1 MKPII
6 KTLVLFISMSTF
18 SNLSSQEVIEL
29 PITVNTN
36 TKWKNP
42 EKEFFSSVWNTQV
55 VTNVSK
61 PTMAVYRPTNP
72 NGTAVVICP
81 GGGLYA
87 HSINSEGIDVAKWLV
102 KKGVTAFVLKYR
114 LVPTGDDGTVD
125 INNDGEQVIVRAKK
139 ILPAAVSDA
148 LNAIQHV
155 RDNSTKYSISKDKIG
170 IMGFSAG
177 GAVTMGAT
185 YTYGPKNKPN
195 FIGPVYAWM
204 NVLSDQKVP
213 VDAPP
218 MFALCATD
226 DPLNLAPASVKLYQE
241 WIAAKKPAELHM
253 YAKGGHGFGMKT
265 QNLPTDNWIERFV
278 EWLAVQ
284 GFME

>member
-1 MKPII
+1 MNIVYKLLILIACTFPIAPVI
-6 KTLVLFISMSTF
+6 
-18 SNLSSQEVIEL
+18 SQEIIQL
-29 PITVNTN
+29 PITVDNG
-36 TKWKNP
+36 TKWSNP
-42 EKEFFSSVWNTQV
+42 EKQFYSKVWETEV

-61 PTMAVYRPTNP
+61 PTMSVYRPVTP

-87 HSINSEGIDVAKWLV
+87 HSINSEGIDVAKWLA

-114 LVPTGDDGTVD
+114 LVPTGEDGTAD
-125 INNDGEQVIVRAKK
+125 IMNEGAEVEIRAKK
-139 ILPAAVSDA
+139 ILPSAVSDA

-155 RDNSTKYSISKDKIG
+155 RDNAAKYSVAKDKIG

-204 NVLSDQKVP
+204 NVLTHQEVP

-218 MFALCATD
+218 MFSLCATD
-226 DPLNLAPASVKLYQE
+226 DPLGLAPASVKLYQQ
-241 WIAAKKPAELHM
+241 WIDAGKPAELHM
-253 YAKGGHGFGMKT
+253 YAKGGHGFGMRT
-265 QNLPTDNWIERFV
+265 QNLPTDNWIERFGD
-278 EWLAVQ
+278 WLGVQ
-284 GFME
+284 GFLD